1 MVVKRKNRPLWGS
14 SLKPNA
20 TLRVTD
26 RNGVTANWNM
36 QRTPRDTN
44 SDKGRDG
51 KRKADSGDGT
61 GEQRVVNSQLTQS
74 HRNQVSSK
82 GNKSE
87 LALNK
92 SGPLKLNQSKSSLD
106 HGEFFNSSRWG
117 SDTCLTNLLNTSSK
131 GNLPPLILY
140 LHFDAGSEE
149 NGSQSGEVP
158 NIPPRESNPNRSQYN
173 RRDSERPNRHH
184 GLVRGRSNGGV
195 EKHIPSNGGKCSS
208 GLSVPRGRSTNHH
221 AKSVLA
227 LLYGQAK
234 VSISSKHSFSSTREA
249 ILDAHL
255 CKKIYV
261 L

>member
-1 MVVKRKNRPLWGS
+1 M
-14 SLKPNA
+14 
-20 TLRVTD
+20 
-26 RNGVTANWNM
+26 TANWNT

-51 KRKADSGDGT
+51 KRKANSGDGT

-140 LHFDAGSEE
+140 FHFGAGSEE

-158 NIPPRESNPNRSQYN
+158 NIPPRESNPNRS
-173 RRDSERPNRHH
+173 
-184 GLVRGRSNGGV
+184 
-195 EKHIPSNGGKCSS
+195 
-208 GLSVPRGRSTNHH
+208 
-221 AKSVLA
+221 
-227 LLYGQAK
+227 
-234 VSISSKHSFSSTREA
+234 
-249 ILDAHL
+249 
-255 CKKIYV
+255 
-261 L
+261 